1 MNNQLKRNIQK
12 AFAAPKPNQQEKV
25 RFLRSLPQ
33 PQIGM
38 FRFILVQ
45 ASYVRKLSW
54 VLSSLISSLIL
65 LLVLFCAY
73 NISQDTLWVVS
84 AFVPTLG
91 LLAVT
96 ESNRSMMYGMSEL
109 EMSTRFSLKSVVLA
123 RMSIFGVINF
133 TMIAVLAPLCRI
145 GNDFSLLQTGMYLL
159 VPYLLTVNFSLW
171 IARRTNDKEIIYGC
185 MCVATIV
192 SGINSGLHFVTDLIY
207 QEIYISWWLV
217 LSILLLIEMVY
228 EIHCTIKRTEEYTWN
243 LSLTD

>member
-12 AFAAPKPNQQEKV
+12 AFAAPKPNQQEKE

-54 VLSSLISSLIL
+54 VLSGLIL
-65 LLVLFCAY
+65 LLALLCAC

-84 AFVPTLG
+84 AFVPALG
-91 LLAVT
+91 LLAVA

-109 EMSTRFSLKSVVLA
+109 EKSTRFSLKSVVLA
-123 RMSIFGVINF
+123 RMSILGAVNF
-133 TMIAVLAPLCRI
+133 AVIAVLAPLCRI

-159 VPYLLTVNFSLW
+159 VPYLLTVNVSLW
-171 IARRTNDKEIIYGC
+171 IARRTNDKEIIYGT

-192 SGINSGLHFVTDLIY
+192 SAINTGLHFVAELIY

-217 LSILLLIEMVY
+217 LAIALLIEMAY
-228 EIHCTIKRTEEYTWN
+228 EMHCTIKRTEEYTWN

>member
-1 MNNQLKRNIQK
+1 MSNQLKRSIQK
-12 AFAAPKPNQQEKV
+12 AFVVPKPDQQEKE
-25 RFLRSLPQ
+25 RFLRTLPQ
-33 PQIGM
+33 PQISM

-45 ASYVRKLSW
+45 ASYIRKVTWFLSG
-54 VLSSLISSLIL
+54 LIL
-65 LLVLFCAY
+65 LLTLFGAY

-84 AFVPTLG
+84 AVVPVLG

-96 ESNRSMMYGMSEL
+96 EGNRSMMYGMSEF

-123 RMSIFGVINF
+123 RMSILGLINF
-133 TMIAVLAPLCRI
+133 ALIAVLTPLCRI

-171 IARRTNDKEIIYGC
+171 IARRVNGKETIYGC
-185 MCVATIV
+185 MCVAVIV
-192 SGINSGLHFVTDLIY
+192 SGINTGLHFVTDLIY
-207 QEIYISWWLV
+207 QEIYTSWWLV
-217 LSILLLIEMVY
+217 LSVFLLIELAY

>member
-1 MNNQLKRNIQK
+1 MSNQLKRSIQK
-12 AFAAPKPNQQEKV
+12 AFAAPEPNQQEKG
-25 RFLRSLPQ
+25 RFLRTLPQ
-33 PQIGM
+33 PQISM

-45 ASYVRKLSW
+45 ASYVRKVSW
-54 VLSSLISSLIL
+54 VLSGLIL
-65 LLVLFCAY
+65 LLALFGAC

-96 ESNRSMMYGMSEL
+96 EGNRSMMYGMSEL

-123 RMSIFGVINF
+123 RMSILGAINF
-133 TMIAVLAPLCRI
+133 AMIAVLAPLCRI
-145 GNDFSLLQTGMYLL
+145 GNDFTLLQTGMYLL

-192 SGINSGLHFVTDLIY
+192 SGINTVLHFVTDLIY

-217 LSILLLIEMVY
+217 LSILLLIELVY

>member
-1 MNNQLKRNIQK
+1 MSNQLKRSIQK

-25 RFLRSLPQ
+25 KFLRSLPQ

-54 VLSSLISSLIL
+54 ALSGLIL
-65 LLVLFCAY
+65 LLALFCAY

-84 AFVPTLG
+84 AFVPLLG

-96 ESNRSMMYGMSEL
+96 ESTRSMTYGMSEF

-123 RMSIFGVINF
+123 RMSILGLINLSIITF
-133 TMIAVLAPLCRI
+133 LTPLCRI
-145 GNDFSLLQTGMYLL
+145 GNNFSLLQTGMYLM

-171 IARRTNDKEIIYGC
+171 IARRVNGKETIYGC
-185 MCVATIV
+185 MCVAVIV
-192 SGINSGLHFVTDLIY
+192 SGIHTGLHFVTDLIY
-207 QEIYISWWLV
+207 QEIYTSWWLV